1 MSFHCHETLVWPD
14 DTGSATLHSML
25 TEDRAAL
32 SSALLWGLALDGRR
46 GMTGRAA
53 VADRL
58 EREAHAPELA
68 PTLTREVVRA
78 FAASAI
84 GVNIALSIIDVW
96 RLAYLPAVPEAIRAA
111 IIAAVIA
118 IPLHIRHVI
127 YGLRG
132 ERPRYGTWTLAAL
145 AVVNVVAVQLVG
157 PAWIYQFA
165 SLAVS
170 ILIIVPG
177 IAGVLLATV
186 VVLSPLILQGAN
198 WFAPP
203 LTLGGAYL
211 MFAITW
217 RATTQFVPL
226 RLMATI
232 RALDLAGRELE
243 SRAVVQARVRI
254 DAELRD
260 GVATALEHIVARGE
274 IARREAQAD
283 SARATAELRE
293 LVTDSRRAL
302 TNARRVVAGYRGS
315 SVRAELDAAAA
326 LLEASGAK
334 VEIDVVDGV
343 ALDSPDDGA
352 RRSIRA
358 AIARALRGEPN
369 AIYHVRVT
377 RDRSGAIDVAVSSA
391 EGASDAGAGRA
402 P

>member
-1 MSFHCHETLVWPD
+1 
-14 DTGSATLHSML
+14 ML
-25 TEDRAAL
+25 TEDRATL

-46 GMTGRAA
+46 GMTGRPA
-53 VADRL
+53 VADQL
-58 EREAHAPELA
+58 EREARVPELA

-96 RLAYLPAVPEAIRAA
+96 RLAYLPVVPAAIRAA
-111 IIAAVIA
+111 IIAAAIA
-118 IPLHIRHVI
+118 IPLHIRHLI

-132 ERPRYGTWTLAAL
+132 ERPRFGAWTLAAL
-145 AVVNVVAVQLVG
+145 AAVNIVALPLVG

-186 VVLSPLILQGAN
+186 VVLSPLVLKDAN

-203 LTLGGAYL
+203 LTLGGIYL
-211 MFAITW
+211 MFSITW

-254 DAELRD
+254 DAELQD
-260 GVATALEHIVARGE
+260 GVASALENIVARGE
-274 IARREAQAD
+274 IARREAQRD
-283 SARATAELRE
+283 FARATAELRE
-293 LVTDSRRAL
+293 LVTDSRRTL

-326 LLEASGAK
+326 LLEASGAQ
-334 VEIDVVDGV
+334 VQIEVADGV
-343 ALDSPDDGA
+343 ALDSPDAHA
-352 RRSIRA
+352 RGSIRA
-358 AIARALRGEPN
+358 AIARALREEPN
-369 AIYHVRVT
+369 AVYRVCVT
-377 RDRSGAIDVAVSSA
+377 RGPSGAIDVAVSSA
-391 EGASDAGAGRA
+391 DGARDPGAGR
-402 P
+402 PS

>member
-1 MSFHCHETLVWPD
+1 
-14 DTGSATLHSML
+14 
-25 TEDRAAL
+25 
-32 SSALLWGLALDGRR
+32 
-46 GMTGRAA
+46 MTGRAT

-58 EREAHAPELA
+58 EREPRAPELA

-78 FAASAI
+78 LSASAI

-96 RLAYLPAVPEAIRAA
+96 RLAYLPVLPEAIRAA
-111 IIAAVIA
+111 IIAAAIA

-132 ERPRYGTWTLAAL
+132 ERPRFGVWTLAAL
-145 AVVNVVAVQLVG
+145 AAVNVVAFSFVG
-157 PAWIYQFA
+157 PTWIYQFA

-177 IAGVLLATV
+177 IAGLLLATV
-186 VVLSPLILQGAN
+186 VVLSPLVLQGPN

-203 LTLGGAYL
+203 LTLGGIYL
-211 MFAITW
+211 MFSIAW

-260 GVATALEHIVARGE
+260 GVATALGHIVGRGE
-274 IARREAQAD
+274 AAGREAQHD
-283 SARATAELRE
+283 STRATSELRE

-326 LLEASGAK
+326 LLEASGAQ
-334 VEIDVVDGV
+334 VHIDVADGV
-343 ALDSPDDGA
+343 ALDSPDAHA
-352 RRSIRA
+352 RGSIRA
-358 AIARALRGEPN
+358 AIARALREEPN
-369 AIYHVRVT
+369 AIYRVSVT
-377 RDRSGAIDVAVSSA
+377 RGRSGAIDVAVSSSD
-391 EGASDAGAGRA
+391 GARDTGGGRTR
-402 P
+402 

>member
-1 MSFHCHETLVWPD
+1 
-14 DTGSATLHSML
+14 ML

-32 SSALLWGLALDGRR
+32 SSALLWALALDGRR

-53 VADRL
+53 VAGRL
-58 EREAHAPELA
+58 EREPRAPELA

-96 RLAYLPAVPEAIRAA
+96 RLAYLPVVPAAIRAA
-111 IIAAVIA
+111 TIAAAIA

-132 ERPRYGTWTLAAL
+132 ERPRFGAWTLAAL
-145 AVVNVVAVQLVG
+145 AAVNVVALPLVG

-170 ILIIVPG
+170 ILIILPG
-177 IAGVLLATV
+177 IAGVLLATI
-186 VVLSPLILQGAN
+186 VVLSPLVLQGPD

-211 MFAITW
+211 MFSITW

-260 GVATALEHIVARGE
+260 GVATALEHIVDRGE
-274 IARREAQAD
+274 IARRETQSD
-283 SARATAELRE
+283 PVRATSELQE
-293 LVTDSRRAL
+293 LVMYSRRAL
-302 TNARRVVAGYRGS
+302 TNARRVVSGYRGS

-326 LLEASGAK
+326 LLEASGAQ
-334 VEIDVVDGV
+334 VHIDVADGV
-343 ALDSPDDGA
+343 ALDSPDEKA
-352 RRSIRA
+352 RESIRA
-358 AIARALRGEPN
+358 AIARALREEPN
-369 AIYHVRVT
+369 AMYRVRVT
-377 RDRSGAIDVAVSSA
+377 RGRSGAIDVAVSSA
-391 EGASDAGAGRA
+391 DGARDTGAGR
-402 P
+402 PT

>member
-1 MSFHCHETLVWPD
+1 
-14 DTGSATLHSML
+14 ML
-25 TEDRAAL
+25 TEDRAVL
-32 SSALLWGLALDGRR
+32 SSALFWGLALDGRR

-53 VADRL
+53 VADPL
-58 EREAHAPELA
+58 EREAHTLELA

-96 RLAYLPAVPEAIRAA
+96 RLAYLPVVPEAIRAA
-111 IIAAVIA
+111 IIAAAVA

-132 ERPRYGTWTLAAL
+132 ERPRFGAWTLAAL
-145 AVVNVVAVQLVG
+145 AVVNVVAWPFVG

-177 IAGVLLATV
+177 LAGVLLATV
-186 VVLSPLILQGAN
+186 VVLSPLVLQGPN

-203 LTLGGAYL
+203 LTFGGAYL
-211 MFAITW
+211 MFSITW

-232 RALDLAGRELE
+232 RALDLASRELE

-260 GVATALEHIVARGE
+260 GVATALQNIVARGE
-274 IARREAQAD
+274 IARREAQRD

-326 LLEASGAK
+326 LLEASGAQ
-334 VEIDVVDGV
+334 VQIDVADGV
-343 ALDSPDDGA
+343 TLDAPDDRA
-352 RRSIRA
+352 RRSIRS
-358 AIARALRGEPN
+358 AIARALRDEPN
-369 AIYHVRVT
+369 AIYHVRVS
-377 RDRSGAIDVAVSSA
+377 RDRSGAIDVVVSSA
-391 EGASDAGAGRA
+391 NGARDANTGRT

>member
-1 MSFHCHETLVWPD
+1 
-14 DTGSATLHSML
+14 ML

-32 SSALLWGLALDGRR
+32 PSALLWGLALDGRR
-46 GMTGRAA
+46 GMTGRATLT
-53 VADRL
+53 DRL
-58 EREAHAPELA
+58 ERESRAPELA

-96 RLAYLPAVPEAIRAA
+96 RLAYLPVLPEAIRAA

-132 ERPRYGTWTLAAL
+132 ERPRFGMWTLAAL
-145 AVVNVVAVQLVG
+145 AVINIVAVQLVG
-157 PAWIYQFA
+157 SAWIFQFA

-186 VVLSPLILQGAN
+186 VVLSPLVLQGVN

-203 LTLGGAYL
+203 LTLGGIYL

-243 SRAVVQARVRI
+243 SRAVVQTRVRI

-260 GVATALEHIVARGE
+260 GVATALQHIVARGE
-274 IARREAQAD
+274 IARREAQGD

-326 LLEASGAK
+326 LLEASGAQ
-334 VEIDVVDGV
+334 VQIDVADGV
-343 ALDSPDDGA
+343 ALDSPDDCA
-352 RRSIRA
+352 RASIRA
-358 AIARALRGEPN
+358 AVARALRDEPN

-377 RDRSGAIDVAVSSA
+377 RDRSGAVDVAVSSA
-391 EGASDAGAGRA
+391 ERARDTGAGRVS
-402 P
+402 